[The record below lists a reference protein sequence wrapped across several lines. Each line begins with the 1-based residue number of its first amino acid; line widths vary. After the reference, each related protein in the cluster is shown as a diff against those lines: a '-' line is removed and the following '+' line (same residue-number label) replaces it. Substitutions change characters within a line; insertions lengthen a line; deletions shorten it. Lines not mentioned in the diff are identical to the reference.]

1 MYICTYVYLH
11 ICIYVYLQRC
21 IYAYMYFLCISIYLC
36 MYVYVYKGVYGY
48 VYTYP
53 QTLRLAFAKIVIC
66 YFRNLLFVQAKCVF
80 FFLAPKKCNLI
91 EPADTNEFEHV
102 HFVWQGQDF
111 AMVVKKYPVH
121 FRWQARSILSIL
133 LCWKCEFSSFFLW
146 FMSFLVFQ

>member
-1 MYICTYVYLH
+1 MYMCIKVYMDMYILTRKPCVSPSPKLSYVTFET
-11 ICIYVYLQRC
+11 CFSCR
-21 IYAYMYFLCISIYLC
+21 
-36 MYVYVYKGVYGY
+36 
-48 VYTYP
+48 
-53 QTLRLAFAKIVIC
+53 
-66 YFRNLLFVQAKCVF
+66 RNAF

-133 LCWKCEFSSFFLW
+133 LC
-146 FMSFLVFQ
+146 